1 LFESVLAAEGAV
13 AAAVVLLAV
22 DVDLGLA
29 ITFAELYWQIITHA
43 GYFQLLILPC
53 MELIRPISM

>member
-1 LFESVLAAEGAV
+1 MAAEGAV